1 MGDWHYLLSAL
12 DGTPNAGDQ
21 VGPVPW
27 ANLER
32 EYGGG
37 NLINESM
44 VWGPSLPGW
53 TVIND
58 APDIKAKLNPAP
70 APAPPP
76 PRPVA
81 PGDASGCAGR
91 RRQRQRQRQPPRP
104 PAGERRGAGKRQ
116 LRLRHGAM

>member
-1 MGDWHYLLSAL
+1 MRKVGESSAESVRSPFENNVDGARMGDWHYLLSAL

-44 VWGPSLPGW
+44 V
-53 TVIND
+53 
-58 APDIKAKLNPAP
+58 
-70 APAPPP
+70 
-76 PRPVA
+76 
-81 PGDASGCAGR
+81 
-91 RRQRQRQRQPPRP
+91 
-104 PAGERRGAGKRQ
+104 
-116 LRLRHGAM
+116 